1 MAVGCGSSSPVRPQP
16 TAEKERA
23 SIVLIQR
30 AYKTALRPTRAQEE
44 KLLHYSDVVR
54 FAYNLFLQWSEDEYA
69 ATGKRPNTGALIKRF
84 RAERAEKW
92 PWTLGACSRC
102 EETAARALDGGY
114 KKFFEKVKAGKLA
127 EMQKGKRPRKDGK
140 PHGFPRFKRRQDGF
154 VSCKFWGLKQSD
166 VTDNTVRLRGL
177 GAIKLHERDY
187 LPTDGAKINC
197 ATVSQQGGRWF
208 VSLQVEQD
216 LPVEKACGPPIG
228 VDVGIS
234 SLAVTSAGK
243 HYDNPRALKAGLRKL
258 KRLSRKLARQEKGS
272 ARRADTKARI
282 ARQHYRIGNVR
293 RDALHK
299 ATADIVGVGRP
310 ADERPA
316 IVGIEDLHVAGM
328 VKNHH
333 LAQAVSDASM
343 AELHRQLEYKAAWN
357 GSAVMKAD
365 RFYPS
370 SKTCSECGAVLAI
383 LKLSE
388 RTFHCPECGTTKD
401 RDENAALNLVK
412 MV

>member
-1 MAVGCGSSSPVRPQP
+1 M
-16 TAEKERA
+16 
-23 SIVLIQR
+23 LIQR
-30 AYKTALRPTRAQEE
+30 AYKTALRLTRAQEE
-44 KLLHYSDVVR
+44 KLLHYGDVVR
-54 FAYNLFLQWSEDEYA
+54 FAYNLFLQWSEEGYA
-69 ATGKRPNTGALIKRF
+69 ETGKRPSTGMLIKRF
-84 RAERAEKW
+84 RAERAEKL

-102 EETAARALDGGY
+102 EETAARALEGGY
-114 KKFFEKVKAGKLA
+114 KKFFEKLKAGKLA

-154 VSCKFWGLKQSD
+154 VPCKFWGLKASD
-166 VTDNTVRLRGL
+166 VTDHSVRLRGL
-177 GAIKLHERDY
+177 GAVKLHERGY
-187 LPTDGAKINC
+187 LPTEGAKINC
-197 ATVSQQGGRWF
+197 ATVSRQGGHWF

-216 LPVEKACGPPIG
+216 LPVEKASGEPVG

-234 SLAVTSAGK
+234 NLAVTSDGR
-243 HYDNPRALKAGLRKL
+243 HYDNPRALKSGLRKL
-258 KRLSRKLARQEKGS
+258 KRLSRKLARQERGS
-272 ARRADTKARI
+272 ARRADTKERI

-299 ATADIVGVGRP
+299 ATADIVGVGRA
-310 ADERPA
+310 ADKRPSLVA
-316 IVGIEDLHVAGM
+316 IEALNVAGM

-365 RFYPS
+365 RFFPS
-370 SKTCSECGAVLAI
+370 SKTCSECGAVLAS

-388 RTFHCPECGTTKD
+388 RTFHCPECGLEMD
-401 RDENAALNLVK
+401 RDENAAVNLIQAQ
-412 MV
+412 